1 MNDIK
6 GNWNPDQYDKFKNE
20 RTQPFIDL
28 MSFIQ
33 PQDFQRAV
41 DLGCGTGELTHLFH
55 QSFKPQT
62 TLGIDSSREML
73 QKSLLHS
80 APGLTFIQDNIET
93 WKPSEKVD
101 LIISNAALQWC
112 SNHSELFK
120 NLYQSLST
128 GGQLAVQMPMN
139 HDYPTH
145 VLAYDMSFEAKW
157 NQHLN
162 GKAYTKYDLF
172 SVEEYAALLYRLGFR
187 EQTVVLKV
195 YPHVLGSREE
205 VLEWV
210 KGSML
215 SFFRQNLTEE
225 HYQEFL
231 QEFRERLF
239 KRLPDDKP
247 FFYPFKRLH
256 LWARV

>member
-6 GNWNPDQYDKFKNE
+6 GSWNPEQYDKFKSE
-20 RTQPFIDL
+20 RTQPFLDL
-28 MSFIQ
+28 MSFIKPQ
-33 PQDFQRAV
+33 PFERVV
-41 DLGCGTGELTHLFH
+41 DLGCGTGELTKLLH
-55 QSFKPQT
+55 QTLRPNT
-62 TLGIDSSREML
+62 TLGIDSSADML
-73 QKSLLHS
+73 QKSVLHS
-80 APGLTFIQDNIET
+80 LAGLTFVQDNIET

-101 LIISNAALQWC
+101 LIVSNAALQWC
-112 SNHSELFK
+112 PKHPELFK
-120 NLYQSLST
+120 NLYQSLSNE
-128 GGQLAVQMPMN
+128 GQLAVQMPMN

-145 VLAYDMSFEAKW
+145 MLAYEMSFEPKW
-157 NQHLN
+157 NQRLN
-162 GKAYTKYDLF
+162 GKGYNKYELL
-172 SVEEYAALLYRLGFR
+172 SVEDYAALLYRLGFSQ
-187 EQTVVLKV
+187 QTVVLKV

-205 VLEWV
+205 VVEWV

-225 HYQEFL
+225 YYQEFL

-256 LWARV
+256 LWAKV